1 MKFKQYLIERRMKS
15 ERMILYHGTSSKFLS
30 TILSKGLQA
39 DPKKKV
45 WDVDTNVSSTSSSR
59 VSLHGAYMTRNIMT
73 ALSSAGRSVDK
84 FGGNRIVLSILFQP
98 RSGVPDED
106 SVRYYI
112 NGAIQTAMGV
122 SDGATF
128 YNEVNLAVFLY
139 KGKLPSFV
147 TCDKNCLVDKFRDAL
162 IARAEGAKIEIDP
175 RSFKRKDLE
184 NMMQAEL
191 TRRVAEYWKT
201 SAKWDKY
208 RGFFEVLEH
217 APEFQK
223 FSSQERGEK
232 IKEFAKKHVSSAN
245 QAESDYLTNLDTM
258 TRTIFKGMRK
268 DTEDF
273 LYSVRSLSN
282 INYKGRNKILS
293 IVEILRDEKIGK
305 IRYGKVPQQFTH
317 DYKKSW
323 GDIKLEK

>member
-1 MKFKQYLIERRMKS
+1 MKFKQYLTERRMRS
-15 ERMILYHGTSSKFLS
+15 DRMILYHGTSSKFLRP
-30 TILSKGLQA
+30 ILSKGLQA

-45 WDVDTNVSSTSSSR
+45 WDIDTNVSSTTSSR
-59 VSLHGAYMTRNIMT
+59 ASLTGAYMTRNVMT
-73 ALSSAGRSVDK
+73 ALSSAGRAVDK

-106 SVRYYI
+106 SVRHYI
-112 NGAIQTAMGV
+112 DGAIQTAMGV
-122 SDGATF
+122 ADGATF
-128 YNEVNLAVFLY
+128 YNEVSLAIFLY

-147 TCDKNCLVDKFRDAL
+147 TCDKDCLVKNFRDAL
-162 IARAEGAKIEIDP
+162 ITRAKSGKIEIDP
-175 RSFKRKDLE
+175 RSFKQKDLE

-223 FSSQERGEK
+223 FDAKERGDK
-232 IKEFAKKHVSSAN
+232 IKEFAKKNVPSPS
-245 QAESDYLTNLDTM
+245 QAENDYLQNLDLM

-273 LYSVRSLSN
+273 LYSVRSLSG
-282 INYKGRNKILS
+282 IGYKGRNKILS
-293 IVEILRDEKIGK
+293 IVEILPDEKIGK
-305 IRYGKVPQQFTH
+305 VRYGTVPQQFVH

-323 GDIKLEK
+323 GDIKIEK